1 MNKKGI
7 SEGLWYTIVILLTV
21 LAIVL
26 LILFGGFLK
35 DRMKDYIGILM
46 DFLRL

>member
-1 MNKKGI
+1 MNKNGV
-7 SEGLWYTIVILLTV
+7 SEGLWYAIAIFLTA

-26 LILFGGFLK
+26 LILFGGFLR
-35 DRMKDYIGILM
+35 DRIKDYVGILM